1 MTLEITINIA
11 GLKPVATRT
20 YRLPFFK
27 TPPWSE
33 ELYIVD
39 EPNKYIA
46 LYLEKVPQK
55 DGIKDKV
62 LEYGLLRRIG
72 RDEFLQLVEGSIYA
86 ELEQMHNAALQKL
99 NPRVRTFYETHPLI
113 GKKAME
119 QTLEAMISEAK
130 KIPGWIDGVVN
141 DAQRFAEYIKSHE
154 DDMMMVSSIGKKQ
167 HQVAV
172 AFNQESWDILKRALS
187 EYFLFIQGAYFKT
200 K

>member
-1 MTLEITINIA
+1 MTLKIIIGIA

-20 YRLPFFK
+20 CRLPFFK

-33 ELYIVD
+33 ELYIID
-39 EPNKYIA
+39 EPDKYI
-46 LYLEKVPQK
+46 LLHLEKVPQK
-55 DGIKDKV
+55 DGIKEKV

-141 DAQRFAEYIKSHE
+141 DAQRFAEYIKSHK
-154 DDMMMVSSIGKKQ
+154 DYMMMVSNIGKKQ
-167 HQVAV
+167 HQIAV
-172 AFNQESWDILKRALS
+172 AFKQEYWDMFRRALS
-187 EYFLFIQGAYFKT
+187 EYFSFIQRAYFKT